1 MGIVLLITAAGTTK
15 WLYPYTVDDLKRQIS
30 CIDEVIERNTALGR
44 DLLGDLGWKFRE
56 RLAGEHR
63 RMNEIKEWTTVEP
76 ERSNLFGWVGFR
88 WRKMRELKK
97 SYCSVTGLKKDVM
110 V

>member
-1 MGIVLLITAAGTTK
+1 MGIVLLIIAAGTTK

-30 CIDEVIERNTALGR
+30 CVDEVIERNTALGR
-44 DLLGDLGWKFRE
+44 DLLGDIGWKFRE

-63 RMNEIKEWTTVEP
+63 RMNEIKEWTAVEP

-88 WRKMRELKK
+88 WREMRELKK